1 MAKTD
6 EERTQE
12 VLEKTLAAA
21 GFQEGTPGPAEDGA
35 QPMPA
40 PPEKPTEEPPVGA
53 ATPPEP
59 SEEVKHLQEEVK
71 ALKEKE
77 GWGERAQKTAD
88 RERQRADENKAEVDR
103 LRAALGAPTKPVER
117 VLTPEEQAQLDLGRK
132 WLREELPGV
141 LKDIPEEALA
151 QHPAMKKMA
160 VGLFMMGDELEKSR
174 FISQFELKERAAVET
189 RIIPALQQARAAS
202 GFKKGY
208 TELFEE
214 MRKAYQETAG
224 IFGLTTPQPEK
235 APMGPVLA
243 SGPAPTP
250 AFIPPSLSGVSGGGP
265 PSGGNAKPLDLETAR
280 WLGIKTPGKT

>member
-21 GFQEGTPGPAEDGA
+21 GFQEGTPGPVEDGS
-35 QPMPA
+35 QPMP
-40 PPEKPTEEPPVGA
+40 
-53 ATPPEP
+53 TPPEP
-59 SEEVKHLQEEVK
+59 LVEAAPVEKPPEPTEEVKRLQEEVK

-88 RERQRADENKAEVDR
+88 RERQRADENKAEADR
-103 LRAALGAPTKPVER
+103 LRTALGAPTKPVER
-117 VLTPEEQAQLDLGRK
+117 VLTPEEQVQVDLGRK

-160 VGLFMMGDELEKSR
+160 VGLWMMGDELEKSR
-174 FISQFELKERAAVET
+174 FISQFELKERAAVEAK
-189 RIIPALQQARAAS
+189 IIPALQQARQAS

-214 MRKAYQETAG
+214 MKKSYQETAG
-224 IFGLTTPQPEK
+224 IFGMTPP
-235 APMGPVLA
+235 PGGNPPPPPSHPVGLP
-243 SGPAPTP
+243 SPAP
-250 AFIPPSLSGVSGGGP
+250 AFVPPSLSGVSGGGP